1 MAKVTLTIA
10 IVLSVAVT
18 TASAATKHRRPPRAN
33 PPIYNVDVNSVSLS
47 TACLPSDS
55 PCRTRPDDW

>member
-10 IVLSVAVT
+10 ILLVAVT
-18 TASAATKHRRPPRAN
+18 TASTATSHAN
-33 PPIYNVDVNSVSLS
+33 PPIYNVDVNGVSLS

-55 PCRTRPDDW
+55 PCRTKPDDW

>member
-10 IVLSVAVT
+10 ILLVAVT
-18 TASAATKHRRPPRAN
+18 TASAATKHRRPSHAN
-33 PPIYNVDVNSVSLS
+33 PPIYNVDVNGVSLS

-55 PCRTRPDDW
+55 PCRTKPDDW